1 MHARSSQSRSPFPPA
16 CLLPSPLRQI
26 PRFAYDREFGV
37 LVRRKAT
44 EPVDGAPLVAGLAT
58 LLKQVRKR
66 RRGRERSSAS

>member
-1 MHARSSQSRSPFPPA
+1 MYTRARHT
-16 CLLPSPLRQI
+16 LLPRLHASSPLPSHRQI

-58 LLKQVRKR
+58 LLKQVRR
-66 RRGRERSSAS
+66 RRGGKGA